1 MRKHTGKIIAAL
13 CILLVT
19 GTAFLYEKT
28 YPVCKALSLFQTENN
43 GSQKEQNALPLKS
56 EIQIQNAEPIQ
67 SGPQT
72 QSERQT
78 VERTL
83 FYGKTE
89 KQNITQEEAEAYLK
103 QFPVDDIFQDGT
115 LELAGMVIED
125 MDGNGQKDL
134 FVMLSSCEEKEA
146 YGSGC
151 AWFYMNEDEPYQLAE
166 EECSY
171 DGWFDFFA
179 EDIDN
184 DGNVEMVLSAEGS
197 GCGGAGDFYKAIFK
211 YKDYGTD
218 HRIER
223 MELPSDLWESYDDQG
238 IIVAV
243 YQEPEENLYSAYC
256 SYFKEIIYF
265 HAGNA
270 FAPGDEPLWAGGN
283 ERGFYDLCPV
293 KYQGKN
299 ALQASEYLY
308 GEGGSAHEVATARFL
323 ILWDEEGNGYVEKW
337 WVDGVGWGAGNCL

>member
-1 MRKHTGKIIAAL
+1 MKKHTGKIIAAL
-13 CILLVT
+13 CILFGAGT
-19 GTAFLYEKT
+19 GFLCRRT
-28 YPVCKALSLFQTENN
+28 YPVCKELSMSLTENDSSQN
-43 GSQKEQNALPLKS
+43 GQNELFLKS
-56 EIQIQNAEPIQ
+56 EIQTQNAAPIQ

-72 QSERQT
+72 QNEVQT
-78 VERTL
+78 VKRAL

-89 KQNITQEEAEAYLK
+89 KQNITQGEAEAYLE
-103 QFPVDDIFQDGT
+103 QFLADDIFQDGT
-115 LELAGMVIED
+115 TELTGLVIED
-125 MDGNGQKDL
+125 MDGNGQNDL
-134 FVMLSSCEEKEA
+134 FIMLSSCEQKEA

-151 AWFYMNEDEPYQLAE
+151 AWLYMNEDEPYRFAE
-166 EECSY
+166 KECSY

-197 GCGGAGDFYKAIFK
+197 GCGGTGDFYKAIFK
-211 YKDYGTD
+211 YKVHGTG

-270 FAPGDEPLWAGGN
+270 FEPGDEPVWAGGN
-283 ERGFYDLCPV
+283 ERGFFNLCPV

-308 GEGGSAHEVATARFL
+308 GEGGSAHEVATAKFI

-337 WVDGVGWGAGNCL
+337 WVEDGVG